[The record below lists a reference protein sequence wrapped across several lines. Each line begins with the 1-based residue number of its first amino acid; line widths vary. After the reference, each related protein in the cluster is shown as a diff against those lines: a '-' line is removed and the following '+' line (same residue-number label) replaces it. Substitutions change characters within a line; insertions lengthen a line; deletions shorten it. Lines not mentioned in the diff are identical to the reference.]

1 MDLSERHDSR
11 GARHPWET
19 ARLLAVEKL
28 VRQLGLRDPRV
39 LDVGCGDGYVISE
52 LQRRLGLGQVV
63 AQDAHF
69 TDEHLREFARP
80 GATFARE
87 LGDIPFRADLV
98 LLLDV
103 LEHLEDPGALLRE
116 LIEKR
121 VVAGGHFLITVPAF
135 PALFTQ
141 HDVLLRH
148 FRRYTRRDLEREVRD
163 AGLELMGSGH
173 LFASLLA
180 PRALSAL
187 KERLRPP
194 SGPLPAAPEGVG
206 KWQSSPLA
214 TRLIHGALVFDNEL
228 CTRARSFGID
238 IPGLSVWATCRTRS

>member
-19 ARLLAVEKL
+19 ARLAAVEKL
-28 VRQLGLRDPRV
+28 VRQLELREPRV
-39 LDVGCGDGYVISE
+39 LDVGCGDGYVITE

-80 GATFARE
+80 GAIFVRE
-87 LGDIPFRADLV
+87 LGDMPFRADLV

-103 LEHLEDPGALLRE
+103 LEHLEHPRE
-116 LIEKR
+116 LLSELCEKR
-121 VVAGGHFLITVPAF
+121 VVPGGHFLITVPAF

-141 HDVLLRH
+141 HDVSLRH
-148 FRRYTRRDLEREVRD
+148 YRRYTRRDLEREVRD
-163 AGLELMGSGH
+163 VGLELLGSGH

-180 PRALSAL
+180 PRALAAI
-187 KERLRPP
+187 KERLAPP
-194 SGPLPAAPEGVG
+194 GSAPPAAPEGVG
-206 KWQSSPLA
+206 KWQGSALA
-214 TRLIHGALVFDNEL
+214 A
-228 CTRARSFGID
+228 
-238 IPGLSVWATCRTRS
+238 